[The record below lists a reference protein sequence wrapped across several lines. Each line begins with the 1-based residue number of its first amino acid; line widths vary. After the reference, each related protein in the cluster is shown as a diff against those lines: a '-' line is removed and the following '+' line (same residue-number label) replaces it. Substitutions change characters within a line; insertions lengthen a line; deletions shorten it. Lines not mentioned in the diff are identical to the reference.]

1 MTARKSNPATSPQA
15 GPAELPG
22 QTELVDFTEEPAGP
36 IEEPADPFDPAALR
50 ISGDAEIST
59 EKMLTAVPVRKPKR
73 DEFFRVHASEDYTMD
88 VLVVERDDDLD
99 REVYVVVPRC
109 ADAVIEVARRVRL
122 FTCISKRGTVFLWP
136 AKLPGE
142 SAAGRRYA
150 ETGLIIA
157 KHAETLWVR
166 MWGDRSL
173 GGYTSVKARGNLE
186 EPKWPDK
193 TFRELLRIAVEG
205 RIIDRPD
212 HPLVRE
218 LNGDL

>member
-1 MTARKSNPATSPQA
+1 MTTARKNDTEPT
-15 GPAELPG
+15 ELPG
-22 QTELVDFTEEPAGP
+22 QTELADH

-59 EKMLTAVPVRKPKR
+59 ERVLTAVPVRKPKR
-73 DEFFRVHASEDYTMD
+73 DEFFRVHTGEDFTMD
-88 VLVVERDDDLD
+88 ALVVERDDDLD

-109 ADAVIEVARRVRL
+109 ADAVLEVARRVRL

-142 SAAGRRYA
+142 SGSGQRWA
-150 ETGLIIA
+150 ETGLKVA

-166 MWGDRSL
+166 MYGDRSL
-173 GGYTSVKARGNLE
+173 GGYTMVKAKGNVE

-193 TFRELLRIAVEG
+193 TFRELLRIAFEG

-212 HPLVRE
+212 HPLIRE

>member
-1 MTARKSNPATSPQA
+1 M
-15 GPAELPG
+15 
-22 QTELVDFTEEPAGP
+22 
-36 IEEPADPFDPAALR
+36 
-50 ISGDAEIST
+50 
-59 EKMLTAVPVRKPKR
+59 
-73 DEFFRVHASEDYTMD
+73 
-88 VLVVERDDDLD
+88 
-99 REVYVVVPRC
+99 
-109 ADAVIEVARRVRL
+109 
-122 FTCISKRGTVFLWP
+122 FLWP

-193 TFRELLRIAVEG
+193 TFRELLRIAFEG

-212 HPLVRE
+212 HPLIRE

>member
-1 MTARKSNPATSPQA
+1 MTARKSNPATSPEA
-15 GPAELPG
+15 GQAELPG
-22 QTELVDFTEEPAGP
+22 QSELADFTEEPVGH

-59 EKMLTAVPVRKPKR
+59 ERVLTAVPVRKPKR
-73 DEFFRVHASEDYTMD
+73 DEFFRVRAGEDFTMD
-88 VLVVERDDDLD
+88 ALVVEREDDLD
-99 REVYVVVPRC
+99 REIYVVVPAV
-109 ADAVIEVARRVRL
+109 ADAVLEVARRVRL

-142 SAAGRRYA
+142 SGSGQRWA
-150 ETGLIIA
+150 ETGLKIA
-157 KHAETLWVR
+157 GHAETLWVR

-173 GGYTSVKARGNLE
+173 GGYTMIKAKGNLE

-193 TFRELLRIAVEG
+193 TFRELLRIAFEG

-212 HPLVRE
+212 HPLIRE

>member
-1 MTARKSNPATSPQA
+1 MTARKSNPATSPEA
-15 GPAELPG
+15 GPGELPG
-22 QTELVDFTEEPAGP
+22 QAELADFTED
-36 IEEPADPFDPAALR
+36 PADPFDPAALR

-59 EKMLTAVPVRKPKR
+59 ERVLTAVPVRKPKR
-73 DEFFRVHASEDYTMD
+73 DEFFRVRTGEDFTMD
-88 VLVVERDDDLD
+88 ALVVERDDDLD
-99 REVYVVVPRC
+99 REIYVVVPAV
-109 ADAVIEVARRVRL
+109 ADAVLEVARRVRL

-142 SAAGRRYA
+142 SGSGQRWA
-150 ETGLIIA
+150 ETGLKIA
-157 KHAETLWVR
+157 VHAETLWVR

-173 GGYTSVKARGNLE
+173 GGYTMIKAKGNLE

-193 TFRELLRIAVEG
+193 TFRELLRIAFEG

-212 HPLVRE
+212 HPLIRE